1 MEREPRAARQGAA
14 TTLLVVV
21 SVVGAVATAPGAH
34 AASTKSCTPILNPY
48 PGTRYAGEALKRI
61 RATGVSC
68 RTAHRVARGAHRK
81 ALGITP
87 PLSGIRHLTWNGWSV
102 TGDLRG
108 AHDTYVAKRGDKR
121 VRWIF

>member
-1 MEREPRAARQGAA
+1 MVAPREAGA
-14 TTLLVVV
+14 
-21 SVVGAVATAPGAH
+21 SG
-34 AASTKSCTPILNPY
+34 
-48 PGTRYAGEALKRI
+48 
-61 RATGVSC
+61 
-68 RTAHRVARGAHRK
+68 GAHRK

-108 AHDTYVAKRGDKR
+108 ARDTYVAKRGDKR